1 MEYWTTE
8 ATQEGLEYFVLLGY
22 IVAMIAAVQTIN
34 YIRAVRSAR
43 RDRNNHKRFK

>member
-8 ATQEGLEYFVLLGY
+8 ANQEGLEYFVLLGY
-22 IVAMIAAVQTIN
+22 IIAMIAGVFAIRYIEAVL
-34 YIRAVRSAR
+34 SAR